1 MRKASILIATI
12 IFSIGLSAV
21 AQVGQD
27 SAAVAVDT
35 VAAPKPEDRTDLKA
49 DARKGKRMEAR
60 RVRQAWPVDSFKG
73 WHVGFIGGTSM
84 TLPNIKS
91 FSGGELTGTE
101 PAWGWRVGMEMLVC
115 VNKWLGISF
124 GANYGERNITTNFNL
139 PVLDTVYA
147 LRDRNKVGTLTIPMG
162 LKFDVP
168 KIGRPFSIS
177 PIAGGNLE
185 VNMHMASDRDS
196 VETNTYGSFVV
207 HNRDGNQNRI
217 NRMGLSI
224 YGGLCLDIKFN
235 TSTLSIGPS
244 YHYGLLDLFAA
255 PARYGL
261 EGRTDYLTIDIRYY
275 L

>member
-1 MRKASILIATI
+1 MLSASVTAQVSSDSLSAKVDTLAVAKPEENPDPKKEARKA
-12 IFSIGLSAV
+12 
-21 AQVGQD
+21 
-27 SAAVAVDT
+27 
-35 VAAPKPEDRTDLKA
+35 
-49 DARKGKRMEAR
+49 KRMEAKR
-60 RVRQAWPVDSFKG
+60 IRQAWPIDPFKG
-73 WHVGFIGGTSM
+73 WHVGFIGGAGM
-84 TLPNIKS
+84 TLPNIKT

-101 PAWGWRVGMEMLVC
+101 PTWGWRVGMEMLVG
-115 VNKWLGISF
+115 VNNWLGITF

-139 PVLDTVYA
+139 NVIDTVYA
-147 LRDRNKVGTLTIPMG
+147 LRDRNKVGTLTIPVG

-168 KIGRPFSIS
+168 KIGKRFSLS

-185 VNMHMASDRDS
+185 LNMNVASNRDS

-207 HNRDGNQNRI
+207 HNRDGNMDRVNRV
-217 NRMGLSI
+217 GFSI
-224 YGGLCLDIKFN
+224 YGGLCFDIKFN

-244 YHYGLLDLFAA
+244 YHYGLLDLFAE